1 MDAKKEMNIMINSI
15 NNLNYSNLNFTRSSQ
30 TVSGQ
35 DFREVLTSLRQ
46 NTATLALNNGSARD
60 NVIRQGTN
68 VPFSCS
74 MPVALFERIQKS
86 ACDTDEMLKK
96 LRAMF
101 DAPVIVIGSEED
113 DIPHWA
119 TNPTGGTLRLFR
131 ISKEMLRKMEEDP
144 EVFHDITEKM
154 QRFLDGLCEF
164 LKNHDGIISN
174 IQMYIDVNGIAYGYT
189 ENFDAPSSK
198 VVKAK
203 RELDD
208 LIDFLIKWLD
218 ERNKSS
224 DERETVEDIN
234 ESSNVTSKV
243 VFVSEDGETL

>member
-1 MDAKKEMNIMINSI
+1 MLNSI
-15 NNLNYSNLNFTRSSQ
+15 NNHNYSNSNFIFSVQ
-30 TVSGQ
+30 IASGH
-35 DFREVLTSLRQ
+35 DFREVLSSFRQ
-46 NTATLALNNGSARD
+46 NTAILAVNNGSARD

-68 VPFSCS
+68 APFSCS
-74 MPVALFERIQKS
+74 MPAALFERIQQESK
-86 ACDTDEMLKK
+86 CDTDKMLKK

-113 DIPHWA
+113 NIPHWA
-119 TNPTGGTLRLFR
+119 KSPTGGTLRLFR
-131 ISKEMLRKMEEDP
+131 ISKEMLRKMDDDP
-144 EVFHDITEKM
+144 EVFRDITEKM

-164 LKNHDGIISN
+164 LKNHDGAISN
-174 IQMYIDVNGIAYGYT
+174 IQMYIDVNGIAYGYS

-198 VVKAK
+198 LVKAK

-224 DERETVEDIN
+224 NERETIEDIN
-234 ESSNVTSKV
+234 ESSNVTGKV
-243 VFVSEDGETL
+243 VFVSEDGDIL